1 MGAATDHPEHGAMLD
16 VARVRDDFPILAR
29 RVNGRPLVYLDNA
42 ATTQKPTSVLDA
54 MSEYYL
60 ESNANAHRGVH
71 ALGHEATLA
80 LEQARSRV
88 ARFVGAGSADE
99 IVFTGGATHALNMMA
114 HSMGSLLL
122 LREGDEIL
130 LTEMEH
136 HANIVPWQMA
146 AQRAEALVRAV
157 PVLDDGRLDMDALAS
172 MLNERTKI
180 VSVAHI
186 SNVLG
191 TVNPVAEIA
200 RLAHGVGAE
209 VVVDGCQAVSHTP
222 VDVAALGCDAYCF
235 GAHKV
240 YGPMGI
246 GATWR
251 RGDLLRA
258 MPPYQTGG
266 GMIRRV
272 SFEGTT
278 FAEPPARFEPGTPN
292 IAGAVGLAAAID
304 YLESLGVDRIAAHE
318 RTLHARMVEG
328 LRAIPGV
335 TLMGDHNGR
344 APLQSFTVGGAHPH
358 DLATVLDMS
367 GVAVRAG
374 HHCAQPLMDRFGV
387 NSTLRASIGVYNT
400 ETEIDAFLSA
410 LRDAAEALR

>member
-1 MGAATDHPEHGAMLD
+1 MATDHTEQGATLD
-16 VARVRDDFPILAR
+16 VARVRTEFPILAR
-29 RVNGRPLVYLDNA
+29 TVHGRPLVYLDNA
-42 ATTQKPTSVLDA
+42 ATTQKPTSVLEA
-54 MSEYYL
+54 MSGYYRA
-60 ESNANAHRGVH
+60 SNANAHRGVH

-88 ARFVGAGSADE
+88 ARFLGAPSTDE
-99 IVFTGGATHALNMMA
+99 IVFTSGATHALNLLA
-114 HSMGSLLL
+114 HSLGGLV

-146 AQRAEALVRAV
+146 AASVGATVRAV
-157 PVLDDGRLDMDALAS
+157 PVLDDGRLYMDAFAS
-172 MLNERTKI
+172 MLSERTKI

-191 TVNPVAEIA
+191 TVNPAEEIA
-200 RLAHGVGAE
+200 RQAHAFGAR
-209 VVVDGCQAVSHTP
+209 VIVDGCQAVSHAR

-246 GATWR
+246 GAMWC
-251 RGDLLRA
+251 RGDLLRE
-258 MPPYQTGG
+258 MPPFHTGG

-272 SFEGTT
+272 SFGGTT

-292 IAGAVGLAAAID
+292 IAGAVGLAAAIV
-304 YLESLGVDRIAAHE
+304 YVEALGVERVAAHE
-318 RTLHARMVEG
+318 RSLHGRMVEG
-328 LRAIPGV
+328 LREVPG
-335 TLMGDHNGR
+335 LRLLGDHDGR
-344 APLQSFTVGGAHPH
+344 APLQSFTVEGAHPH

-387 NSTLRASIGVYNT
+387 NATLRASLALYNT
-400 ETEIDAFLSA
+400 VEEVDAFLVT